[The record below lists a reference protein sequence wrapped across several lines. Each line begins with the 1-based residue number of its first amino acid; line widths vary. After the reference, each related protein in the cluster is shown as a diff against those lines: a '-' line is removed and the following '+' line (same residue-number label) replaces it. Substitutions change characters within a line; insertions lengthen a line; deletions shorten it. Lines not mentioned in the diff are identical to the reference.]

1 MKIRYYL
8 KRYVLGLCGGVAA
21 TLYGLVALMAGQ
33 AFLPGVQGNEHFI
46 GGRSG
51 VAMAL
56 SYLLGGVYLF
66 LRLFL
71 GEKTKKSSLRYVWPG
86 IYNLLLIGLIVA
98 LIYVITHVGTAK

>member
-1 MKIRYYL
+1 
-8 KRYVLGLCGGVAA
+8 
-21 TLYGLVALMAGQ
+21 MAGQ
-33 AFLPGVQGNEHFI
+33 AFLPGVQGNEHFV

-71 GEKTKKSSLRYVWPG
+71 GEKTEENSSLRYVWLG